1 MKELNAILVPVDAS
15 KASMRAVEIA
25 ADMAARY
32 GARLTILHV
41 IRDAPVPESLLTMAD
56 VEKMV
61 GIRADLMEFVG
72 NKILK
77 EATDIAKTAGIDRPV
92 AKLAEGDPATA
103 IVKEARINSADLIVM
118 GTRGMGELKSV
129 LLGSVSRK
137 VSNLAETNVLIVK

>member
-1 MKELNAILVPVDAS
+1 MRELKNILVPVDSS
-15 KASMRAVEIA
+15 KASKRAVEVA
-25 ADMAARY
+25 ADLAQKY
-32 GARLTILHV
+32 GAQLTLLHV
-41 IRDAPVPESLLTMAD
+41 MRDAPVPESLLTMAD

-61 GIRADLMEFVG
+61 GIRADLLEFVG

-77 EATDIAKTAGIDRPV
+77 EAKDIAKAGGIDKPV

-103 IVKEARINSADLIVM
+103 IIKEARIYSADLIVM
-118 GTRGMGELKSV
+118 GTRGMGELKSA